1 MVPVYDREEKVLDAP
16 GKEEPGVVA
25 VEGGVVEKVPDRGVV
40 HEARRGSS
48 FDQGEVSLV
57 GPVMGEAEEPVQEEV
72 CIRLDEDEKELSDL
86 RGDDEDE
93 VVVPRE

>member
-1 MVPVYDREEKVLDAP
+1 
-16 GKEEPGVVA
+16 
-25 VEGGVVEKVPDRGVV
+25 
-40 HEARRGSS
+40 
-48 FDQGEVSLV
+48 
-57 GPVMGEAEEPVQEEV
+57 MGEAEEPVQEEV